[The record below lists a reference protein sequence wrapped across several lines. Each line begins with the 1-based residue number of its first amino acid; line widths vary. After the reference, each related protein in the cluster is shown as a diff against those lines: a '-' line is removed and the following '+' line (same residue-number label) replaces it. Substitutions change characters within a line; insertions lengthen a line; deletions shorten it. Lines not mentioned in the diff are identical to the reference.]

1 MVMLKVIPLAL
12 LFLVRLRF
20 PVDKSIACVLR
31 SRYGNTV
38 VKDIRQFEKI
48 DFALRRCKLDLLF
61 LETCLEN
68 QIIPKFL
75 NFRVS
80 NLHLK
85 TSRAYHA
92 CQPKLLREEISFKR
106 SRIKTLENDF
116 NTRKRKLR
124 GMLGIIDYTHVCCL
138 FLNKND
144 KKLKNQQDIHSKKL
158 FNLGIESSKM
168 SHDPQKVI
176 FNYSSHVLTESE
188 KSLLCKGLNFAIPP
202 DKLEYSDFLLPFE
215 LLYRDIQNLDVI
227 DQKKQLLK
235 ARIKDG
241 ALSSFSS
248 YNKNSAALN
257 LTKEEFASLKSLSKN
272 DSLIIQKSDKGNS
285 IAIVDKD
292 DYLQKE
298 RNILSDSNK
307 FSEVFLTNEKHLNF
321 LVNIEKQIT
330 DLLKQLNDSQVIS
343 HTEYKKLKPRGSR
356 FGILYGLCKIHKSL
370 IDNCPPFRP
379 ILSAIKTPSY
389 NIAKFLVPILEPIT
403 TNKFTIKNSF
413 EFAKDVINQD
423 SGLYMASLDVESLF
437 TNIPLEETINISCDS
452 LFSNEA
458 KINNFN
464 RNDFEKLFRM
474 ALQNNFFNFDGK
486 IYKQTDG
493 VAMGSPLGPSLANAF
508 LCFHEQIWLNDCPE
522 DFKPVYYRRY
532 VDDIFALFRSQDHL
546 EKFTNYLNW
555 KHKNIKFTDD
565 KESNNSL
572 PFLDILISR
581 SENGFKTSIYHKPT
595 FRGVYSNFNSFIYHE
610 YKIGLVFTMLFRTF
624 SIVSDFSRFHT
635 EAIHLKEIL
644 RKNAFPITLVD
655 NCIKNFLNKKF
666 LNTPVTLTV
675 KKKELFIVLP
685 YLGNLSLALRTRL
698 QNSINKNLPFYKIKV
713 IFKSTIRLSNFFRFK
728 DKMPF
733 NLRSNVVYKFSCG
746 RCNATYYGETCRHLN
761 VRVGEHSGISPLT
774 GKKSKARKTTAV
786 KDHMLFCDHMVSL
799 DDFRILT
806 SSNSEFHLKIKE
818 SL

>member
-1 MVMLKVIPLAL
+1 MVMLKVISLAL

-38 VKDIRQFEKI
+38 VKDIRKFEKI
-48 DFALRRCKLDLLF
+48 DFALRKCKLDLLF
-61 LETCLEN
+61 LEICLEN

-92 CQPKLLREEISFKR
+92 CQLKLLREEISFKR
-106 SRIKTLENDF
+106 SRIKTLEHDF

-124 GMLGIIDYTHVCCL
+124 GILGIIDYTHVCCL
-138 FLNKND
+138 FLSKND
-144 KKLKNQQDIHSKKL
+144 KKRKNQQDIHSKKL
-158 FNLGIESSKM
+158 LNLGIESSKT

-188 KSLLCKGLNFAIPP
+188 KSLLWKGLNFAIPP

-215 LLYRDIQNLDVI
+215 LLYRHIQNLDVT

-235 ARIKDG
+235 ARIKDS
-241 ALSSFSS
+241 ALSPFSS

-272 DSLIIQKSDKGNS
+272 DSLIIQKSDKGNP
-285 IAIVDKD
+285 IAIIDKD
-292 DYLQKE
+292 DSSQKM
-298 RNILSDSNK
+298 RNILSDSSK
-307 FSEVFLTNEKHLNF
+307 FSEVFITNEKNLNF

-343 HTEYKKLKPRGSR
+343 DTEYKKLKPRDSR

-370 IDNCPPFRP
+370 IDNCPPFRH

-389 NIAKFLVPILEPIT
+389 NIAKYLVPILEPIS

-413 EFAKDVINQD
+413 EFAKEVIEQD
-423 SGLYMASLDVESLF
+423 SGLYMASLDVESFF

-493 VAMGSPLGPSLANAF
+493 VAMGSPLGPSLANPF

-532 VDDIFALFRSQDHL
+532 VDDIFTLFRSPDHL
-546 EKFTNYLNW
+546 EKFANYLNS
-555 KHKNIKFTDD
+555 KHKIIKFTYE

-572 PFLDILISR
+572 PFLDILTSRPENSFKISV
-581 SENGFKTSIYHKPT
+581 YHKLT
-595 FRGVYSNFNSFIYHE
+595 FSGVYSNFNSFI
-610 YKIGLVFTMLFRTF
+610 
-624 SIVSDFSRFHT
+624 
-635 EAIHLKEIL
+635 
-644 RKNAFPITLVD
+644 
-655 NCIKNFLNKKF
+655 
-666 LNTPVTLTV
+666 
-675 KKKELFIVLP
+675 
-685 YLGNLSLALRTRL
+685 
-698 QNSINKNLPFYKIKV
+698 
-713 IFKSTIRLSNFFRFK
+713 
-728 DKMPF
+728 
-733 NLRSNVVYKFSCG
+733 
-746 RCNATYYGETCRHLN
+746 
-761 VRVGEHSGISPLT
+761 
-774 GKKSKARKTTAV
+774 
-786 KDHMLFCDHMVSL
+786 
-799 DDFRILT
+799 
-806 SSNSEFHLKIKE
+806 
-818 SL
+818 